1 MKYGA
6 IFPQYEL
13 DGSVETIRTFM
24 TEVERMGYDFVLAYD
39 HVLGANPERE
49 GGWRGPYTHE
59 NQFHEIFSLFTYASA
74 ITTELEFA
82 TGILILPQRQTALA
96 AKQAAQL
103 DIFSNGRLRLG
114 VGVGWNKVEME
125 GLGEDF
131 STRGKRSAEQ
141 VEVMNLL
148 WQNELVTYEGEFHT
162 LDDVG
167 IKPLPIQRPI
177 PVWFG
182 GRADAVV
189 NRMARL
195 GAGWMPGGMS
205 PEAAAPVVEKLHV
218 ALAENERDPA
228 DFGIDPFIGLHRIE
242 GGESGQDAY
251 IDQWRE
257 LGATHASILS
267 MHGGNTHVDQHLGDL
282 EAFISRVK

>member
-13 DGSVETIRTFM
+13 SADVENIRVFM

-59 NQFHEIFSLFTYASA
+59 NQFHEIFSLFSYASA
-74 ITTELEFA
+74 ITTTLEFA

-103 DIFSNGRLRLG
+103 DIFSGGRLRLG
-114 VGVGWNKVEME
+114 IGVGWNRVEME

-148 WQNELVTYEGEFHT
+148 WQHELVTYEGAYHK
-162 LDDVG
+162 LDDAG
-167 IKPLPIQRPI
+167 INPLPIQRPI

-182 GRADAVV
+182 GRADAVLK
-189 NRMARL
+189 RMARL

-205 PEAAAPVVEKLHV
+205 PEPAKVAVEKLHGY
-218 ALAENERDPA
+218 LEDNERDPA
-228 DFGIDPFIGLHRIE
+228 DFGIDPFIPLHRIE
-242 GGESGQDAY
+242 GGAKGQDAY
-251 IDQWRE
+251 IKQWQA
-257 LGATHASILS
+257 LGSTHVSILT
-267 MHGGNTHVDQHLGDL
+267 MHGGNTTVEQHLADL